1 MSTHFL
7 CDLLLE
13 PLAPKQS
20 ARIIVRI
27 LRLTVMR
34 TTANLSPETLLLVL
48 EQTTDCVKLLSLDG
62 TVLWMNANGLCAME
76 IDNFC
81 NVEGKQWSTLW
92 PAEARAQIENA
103 YVFADSGDAAQFEAF
118 CPTAKGTDRWW
129 DVRVTQVKAANGHP
143 AGYLSLSRDITE
155 ARATRHAL
163 DLTLNEMRHRLGNT
177 YSIAGGLLSA
187 FARGIPDREVFARDM
202 QKRLLGLY
210 TAQSMFAH
218 NDAPRK
224 ICDLIPALIQPFAGQ
239 IDTVNVGELTDAL
252 VDRGQADAIG
262 LVLAELTVNSI
273 KHGALRNG
281 GTIDIHADSLDDANR
296 IIWTERLTE
305 PVKQQSRAEGQGLT
319 LIAQIV
325 AARSGKLDIDWS
337 EFGLTVTLAF
347 QRIPAP
353 TDLCLPD
360 L

>member
-1 MSTHFL
+1 ML
-7 CDLLLE
+7 
-13 PLAPKQS
+13 
-20 ARIIVRI
+20 
-27 LRLTVMR
+27 

-81 NVEGKQWSTLW
+81 NIEGKQWSTLW
-92 PAEARAQIENA
+92 PAEAKAQIENSYA
-103 YVFADSGDAAQFEAF
+103 SADNGDVPQFEAF

-129 DVRVTQVKAANGHP
+129 DVRITRVNAASGDP
-143 AGYLSLSRDITE
+143 AGYLSISRDITE
-155 ARATRHAL
+155 ARATRLAL
-163 DLTLNEMRHRLGNT
+163 DLTLKEMRHRLGNT
-177 YSIAGGLLSA
+177 YAIAGGLLSA
-187 FARGIPDREVFARDM
+187 FARGIPDREIFARDM
-202 QKRLLGLY
+202 QKRLVGLF

-218 NDAPRK
+218 DDAPRK
-224 ICDLIPALIQPFAGQ
+224 ISDLIPALIKPFAGQ
-239 IDTVNVGELTDAL
+239 IDTVNMGELTDVL

-281 GTIDIHADSLDDANR
+281 GTIDIRADSLDETNR
-296 IIWTERLTE
+296 IIWTEELTE

-325 AARSGKLDIDWS
+325 AARSGKLDINWS
-337 EFGLTVTLAF
+337 KLGLTVTLTF
-347 QRIPAP
+347 QGIP
-353 TDLCLPD
+353 TTTEL
-360 L
+360 

>member
-1 MSTHFL
+1 M
-7 CDLLLE
+7 
-13 PLAPKQS
+13 
-20 ARIIVRI
+20 
-27 LRLTVMR
+27 LTK
-34 TTANLSPETLLLVL
+34 ANLSSETLLLVL

-81 NVEGKQWSTLW
+81 NIDGKQWSTLW
-92 PAEARAQIENA
+92 PAEAKAQIENSYA
-103 YVFADSGDAAQFEAF
+103 SADIGDVPQFEAF

-129 DVRVTQVKAANGHP
+129 DVRVTQVKGANGDP
-143 AGYLSLSRDITE
+143 AGYLSISRDITE

-163 DLTLNEMRHRLGNT
+163 DLTLKEMRHRLGNT
-177 YSIAGGLLSA
+177 YAIAGGILSA

-202 QKRLLGLY
+202 QKRLLGLF

-218 NDAPRK
+218 DDAPRK
-224 ICDLIPALIQPFAGQ
+224 ISDLIPALIKPFAGQ
-239 IDTVNVGELTDAL
+239 IDTVNMGELTDVL

-281 GTIDIHADSLDDANR
+281 GTIDIRADSLDDTNR
-296 IIWTERLTE
+296 IIWTEELTE

-325 AARSGKLDIDWS
+325 AARSGKLDINWS
-337 EFGLTVTLAF
+337 KLGLTVTLTF
-347 QRIPAP
+347 QGIP
-353 TDLCLPD
+353 TTTEL
-360 L
+360 

>member
-1 MSTHFL
+1 M
-7 CDLLLE
+7 
-13 PLAPKQS
+13 
-20 ARIIVRI
+20 
-27 LRLTVMR
+27 LTKV
-34 TTANLSPETLLLVL
+34 NLSPETLLLVL

-81 NVEGKQWSTLW
+81 NIEGKQWGTLW

-129 DVRVTQVKAANGHP
+129 DVRVTQVNAPNGDP
-143 AGYLSLSRDITE
+143 AGYLSISRDITDT
-155 ARATRHAL
+155 RAARHAL
-163 DLTLNEMRHRLGNT
+163 VLTMKEMRHRLGNT
-177 YSIAGGLLSA
+177 YAIAGGLLSA

-218 NDAPRK
+218 DDAPRK
-224 ICDLIPALIQPFAGQ
+224 ISDLIPTLIKPFAGQ
-239 IDTVNVGELTDAL
+239 IDTVNVGELTDAV

-273 KHGALRNG
+273 KYGALRNG

-296 IIWTERLTE
+296 IIWTERLTK
-305 PVKQQSRAEGQGLT
+305 PVKRQSRAEGQGLT

-325 AARSGKLDIDWS
+325 AARSGRLDIESS
-337 EFGLTVTLAF
+337 EFGFTVTLAF
-347 QRIPAP
+347 Q
-353 TDLCLPD
+353 
-360 L
+360 